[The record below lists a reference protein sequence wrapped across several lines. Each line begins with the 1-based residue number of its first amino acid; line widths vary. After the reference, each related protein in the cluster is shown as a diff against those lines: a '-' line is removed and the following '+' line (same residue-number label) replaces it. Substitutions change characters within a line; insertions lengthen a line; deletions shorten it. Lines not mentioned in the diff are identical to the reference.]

1 MRKQNFKKL
10 VSVAL
15 CFAMVFSCN
24 NNLFATGINI
34 TDNGTFLNKKQSDV
48 KSDTEVK
55 AVEELIDSIG
65 TVEYTDECLAKIEKA
80 ENAYEKLNS
89 EQKLLVS
96 NYGTLKAARTAYEA
110 LAADNV
116 NTSDLTVIDS
126 GNIGN
131 LKWAVYTN
139 GLLEVEG
146 DGAIPS
152 YSTATAPW
160 SNYVSS
166 INAILVRS
174 SVTAI
179 GEGAF
184 NGCDNVTKVTLPFVG
199 KSRTATDLEGTF
211 GYIFGYEKELIT
223 NDSSTGTHTTTLYS
237 SNISDSKYSQKYTI
251 GNDASYKSTKYVNG
265 VSSLSYTK
273 YWENPWYTCCDG
285 SYNNAYNN
293 AYHGQIQTYIFKV
306 PEKLTTVTI
315 TDADKIET
323 AAFNNCKNITKIVL
337 NDGITSIG
345 DYAFQNSVIKDF
357 VIPNTVITL
366 GENSF
371 YGCVGLTE
379 IMLPNGIT
387 EVPKYAFYG
396 CDRISKVTLSRST
409 KAIGN
414 YAFKDCSR
422 FTKLV
427 IPDKC
432 ESIGMGAFENCS
444 SITAINIPDSVTWI
458 STYCFSGCSSA
469 KELSIG
475 KKIEKLNNYVFQNCT
490 GLTSIIVPKTVT
502 DIQEFA
508 FYGCDNVTE
517 VTLPFVGK
525 SRTATGLEGTFGYIF
540 GYEKELITN
549 DSSTGTHTT
558 TLYSSNISD
567 SKYSQKYTIG
577 NDASY
582 KSTKYVN
589 GVSSLSYTKYWEN
602 PWYTCCDGSY
612 NNAYNNA
619 YHGQIQT
626 YIFKVPEKLTTV
638 TITDADKI
646 ETAAFNNC
654 KNITK
659 IVLNDGITSIG
670 DYAFQNNPWYD
681 GLTDEYAVDGDGVLI
696 KYNGTKSGV
705 VIPDTVKHI
714 AGGVF
719 KNKTIISS
727 IALPDKLLSIG
738 ENAFDGC
745 TNLSEMTIPR
755 SVVEIGGNAIPATC
769 TIKVY
774 QPSAG
779 YDYRSTNRIVLN
791 ESFTTGN
798 AIYQYIINDDGYA
811 EITGCKT
818 TSTELTVP
826 TNINGTIINKI
837 GDYCFAKCSTIKNIT
852 IPTNI
857 TNIGKHAFE
866 ECYGLVNATIPT
878 TVDEV
883 GDYAFKNCTG
893 LKNVTISE
901 GVQTIGKG
909 VFYNCTSLAEAVVP
923 DTASHV
929 GAYAFY
935 NCSSMTTAT
944 IGTIAESIGDYT
956 FYNCKKL
963 ENIVIGYNVKTIGD
977 YAFYGCALGRVSI
990 PSVTTSIGEYAFA
1003 DNLKM
1008 TKATLRK
1015 NLLSIGDGAF
1025 KNCGLLATVSIP
1037 TTVTYIGSEAFEN
1050 CTSISSLIIPTGVTE
1065 INNRSFSN
1073 CSSLTS
1079 IALNGDVTK
1088 IGAWAF
1094 YNDAFDNFI
1103 IPETVTV
1110 IGNSAFRKC
1119 TNLTSITIPSGV
1131 TKIGNAV
1138 FFNCSALNNV
1148 SMSDSVDDVGD
1159 SVFFY
1164 NDDLTIYI
1172 RNNSGFISNNMLE
1185 MQGMKHVILDSD
1197 INAIGDNAFASCYAL
1212 ETISYDK
1219 ESATAGE
1226 YKFSNKLK
1234 TFGKEVFKDN
1244 PKLRNLIVP
1253 DTLEKIGT
1261 NAFYNTVNSGY
1272 HCKDVTVTFYYV
1284 NGVINANIL
1293 NSQYVS
1299 HVVIDGGVHTLSD
1312 KAFYNCSVL
1321 ESISI
1326 PDTVVNVGINVFAN
1340 PGKKITAT
1348 FRGVDGV
1355 IDASVYDSKTTGI
1368 EYIAID
1374 ENVNTIGDNAFA
1386 NSNTVSGVVITDID
1400 TIGESAFQNG
1410 KEMEYIEVGK
1420 ANKIGKHAFSDTTT
1434 NRVELDDI
1442 NVIDDYA
1449 FSNCTNL
1456 NKLYI
1461 DSVININ
1468 NYAFSNCIHIG
1479 KAYINSA
1486 KSINDYAF
1494 YNDAGMY
1501 DIVIE
1506 KNLMHIGEHA
1516 FDSCKAIQKLVLPDT
1531 VSEIGAYAFYDC
1543 NSMKTI
1549 NIPDGVENINDY
1561 TFFGCASLNKI
1572 DIPNT
1577 VVGIGAYAFY
1587 GCVVAK
1593 QLMISENAKNIGEY
1607 AFYNCNQ
1614 VKEIKLPNK
1623 LESIGN
1629 YAFRSC
1635 SGIKEINVPNSVTK
1649 LGDCVFYACTGLEQ
1663 AEFGNGITKIGNSEF
1678 YGCVK
1683 FEKIM
1688 LNGKVDY
1695 IHDLAFYGAEDAVIY
1710 SFKNQYVKDYCDD
1723 MGLEYHELAN
1733 DFTMTITAPVK
1744 TEYIEFEELDL
1755 TGLTLNIIYAIGGE
1769 RTVTSGY
1776 TISGYNPE
1784 KIGNQTVSVTY
1795 KGVTETF
1802 DVTVTEKEV
1811 SFITVKNN
1819 NNTNVIIGEELD
1831 MSNVDII
1838 VNYKDG
1844 TKRNIK
1850 EGYEVQNY
1858 DNEKLGEQTV
1868 TIKYRGKIGTF
1879 NVTVIDYVRG
1889 DINGDGIVSIK
1900 DVTRLVNYLN
1910 DNSGYKVI
1918 KKALDVNGDGVVSIK
1933 DVTRLEAYLNDN
1945 TVQIY

>member
-65 TVEYTDECLAKIEKA
+65 TVEYTDECLAKIEEA

-96 NYGTLKAARTAYEA
+96 NYGTLKAARTAYEV

-116 NTSDLTVIDS
+116 NTSNLTVIDS
-126 GNIGN
+126 GNVGN
-131 LKWAVYTN
+131 LKWSVYTN
-139 GLLEVEG
+139 GLLEV
-146 DGAIPS
+146 DGKGSIPS
-152 YSTATAPW
+152 YSTGTAPW
-160 SNYVSS
+160 SSYVSS
-166 INAILVRS
+166 ITSILVRS

-184 NGCDNVTKVTLPFVG
+184 SGCDNVTNVTLPFVG
-199 KSRTATDLEGTF
+199 KNRTATDVEGTF
-211 GYIFGYEKELIT
+211 GYIFGYWKELIT
-223 NDSSTGTHTTTLYS
+223 KTVNSGTATLYS
-237 SNISDSKYSQKYTI
+237 SETSTSEFTQDYTI
-251 GNDASYKSTKYVNG
+251 GQDEKYNKTEYVNG
-265 VSSLSYTK
+265 IGSYYSGAWK
-273 YWENPWYTCCDG
+273 NPWYTCCDG
-285 SYNNAYNN
+285 NHKGHY
-293 AYHGQIQTYIFKV
+293 GQIQKYEFKV

-315 TDADKIET
+315 TDANKIET
-323 AAFNNCKNITKIVL
+323 AAFNNCKNITKIIL
-337 NDGITSIG
+337 NDGIS
-345 DYAFQNSVIKDF
+345 
-357 VIPNTVITL
+357 
-366 GENSF
+366 
-371 YGCVGLTE
+371 
-379 IMLPNGIT
+379 
-387 EVPKYAFYG
+387 
-396 CDRISKVTLSRST
+396 
-409 KAIGN
+409 
-414 YAFKDCSR
+414 
-422 FTKLV
+422 
-427 IPDKC
+427 
-432 ESIGMGAFENCS
+432 
-444 SITAINIPDSVTWI
+444 
-458 STYCFSGCSSA
+458 
-469 KELSIG
+469 
-475 KKIEKLNNYVFQNCT
+475 
-490 GLTSIIVPKTVT
+490 
-502 DIQEFA
+502 
-508 FYGCDNVTE
+508 
-517 VTLPFVGK
+517 
-525 SRTATGLEGTFGYIF
+525 
-540 GYEKELITN
+540 
-549 DSSTGTHTT
+549 
-558 TLYSSNISD
+558 
-567 SKYSQKYTIG
+567 
-577 NDASY
+577 
-582 KSTKYVN
+582 
-589 GVSSLSYTKYWEN
+589 
-602 PWYTCCDGSY
+602 
-612 NNAYNNA
+612 
-619 YHGQIQT
+619 
-626 YIFKVPEKLTTV
+626 
-638 TITDADKI
+638 
-646 ETAAFNNC
+646 
-654 KNITK
+654 
-659 IVLNDGITSIG
+659 SIG
-670 DYAFQNNPWYD
+670 DYAFQNNPWYN
-681 GLTDEYAVDGDGVLI
+681 GITEEFSVIGDGVLI

-791 ESFTTGN
+791 KSFTIGN
-798 AIYQYIINDDGYA
+798 ETYHYIINDDGYA

-826 TNINGTIINKI
+826 TDINGVVINKI
-837 GDYCFAKCSTIKNIT
+837 GDYCFAKSSTLKNIT
-852 IPTNI
+852 IPANI
-857 TNIGKHAFE
+857 TNIGKYAFE
-866 ECYGLVNATIPT
+866 GCYELINATIPT
-878 TVDEV
+878 TVDTV

-893 LKNVTISE
+893 LKNITISE

-909 VFYNCTSLAEAVVP
+909 VFYNCSSLIEAVVP

-929 GAYAFY
+929 GSYAFY

-944 IGTIAESIGDYT
+944 IGTTAKSIGDYT

-963 ENIVIGYNVKTIGD
+963 ENIVIGYNVETIGD
-977 YAFYGCALGRVSI
+977 YAFYNCSLGRVTI

-1003 DNLKM
+1003 YNLKM
-1008 TKATLRK
+1008 TKAVLRK
-1015 NLLSIGDGAF
+1015 NLLTIGNAAF
-1025 KNCGLLATVSIP
+1025 KNCGLLTTINIP
-1037 TTVTYIGSEAFEN
+1037 TTVTHIGREAFEN
-1050 CTSISSLIIPTGVTE
+1050 CTSISALIIPTGVTE
-1065 INNRSFSN
+1065 INNRAFSN
-1073 CSSLTS
+1073 CTSLSSIELKG
-1079 IALNGDVTK
+1079 NVTK

-1094 YNDAFDNFI
+1094 YNNDFESFI

-1119 TNLTSITIPSGV
+1119 DKLTNITIPSDS
-1131 TKIGNAV
+1131 KQIGDAV
-1138 FFNCSALNNV
+1138 FLNCSALRNV
-1148 SMSDSVDDVGD
+1148 SMPDSVDEVGN

-1164 NDDLTIYI
+1164 NDDLTIFI
-1172 RNNSGFISNNMLE
+1172 RNNNGYISNNMLE
-1185 MQGMKHVILDSD
+1185 MQGMVHVVLDSE
-1197 INAIGDNAFASCYAL
+1197 ISAIGDNSFASCYAL
-1212 ETISYDK
+1212 ETVSYDK
-1219 ESATAGE
+1219 ESVSIGE
-1226 YKFSNKLK
+1226 YKFSKRLK
-1234 TFGKEVFKDN
+1234 TIGNEVFKDN

-1253 DTLEKIGT
+1253 DTLEKVGT
-1261 NAFYNTVNSGY
+1261 NAFYNKVHSGY

-1284 NGVINANIL
+1284 NGIINANIL
-1293 NSQYVS
+1293 NSQYIS
-1299 HVVIDGGVHTLSD
+1299 HVVIDDGINMLSD

-1321 ESISI
+1321 ETISI
-1326 PDTVVNVGINVFAN
+1326 PDTVASVGVNVFAN
-1340 PGKKITAT
+1340 PGKKVTAT

-1355 IDASVYDSKTTGI
+1355 IDTSVYDGKTTGI
-1368 EYIAID
+1368 KYIAID
-1374 ENVNTIGDNAFA
+1374 ENVNKIGDNAFA
-1386 NSNTVSGVVITDID
+1386 NSNTVAGVVITDTD
-1400 TIGESAFQNG
+1400 SIGEYAFQNG
-1410 KEMEYIEVGK
+1410 RAIEYIEVGK
-1420 ANKIGKHAFSDTTT
+1420 ANKIGKHAFSDTTV
-1434 NRVELDDI
+1434 NIVELDDI
-1442 NVIDDYA
+1442 NVIDEYA
-1449 FSNCTNL
+1449 FSNCTNM

-1461 DSVININ
+1461 DSVIDIN
-1468 NYAFSNCIHIG
+1468 DYAFSNCSHIG
-1479 KAYINSA
+1479 KVYINSVIN
-1486 KSINDYAF
+1486 INDYAF
-1494 YNDAGMY
+1494 YKDLGIY
-1501 DIVIE
+1501 DIIIE
-1506 KNLMHIGEHA
+1506 KNLTHIGEHA

-1649 LGDCVFYACTGLEQ
+1649 IGDCVFYACTGLEQ
-1663 AEFGNGITKIGNSEF
+1663 AEFGSGITKIGNSEF

-1688 LNGKVDY
+1688 LNGNVDY

-1755 TGLTLNIIYAIGGE
+1755 AGLTLNITYAIGGE

-1784 KIGNQTVSVTY
+1784 KIGKQIVSVTY